1 MSDEIE
7 CLPLK
12 DIQIGYGQWID
23 QIPRKVI
30 QVPTKAVIF
39 VERRKLERNE
49 DGLLYAALLVGLLA
63 IIAPYTL
70 VSRGFSQQAVPK
82 LNVAGL
88 CHG

>member
-23 QIPRKVI
+23 QIPRNVFL
-30 QVPTKAVIF
+30 PTKAVIF